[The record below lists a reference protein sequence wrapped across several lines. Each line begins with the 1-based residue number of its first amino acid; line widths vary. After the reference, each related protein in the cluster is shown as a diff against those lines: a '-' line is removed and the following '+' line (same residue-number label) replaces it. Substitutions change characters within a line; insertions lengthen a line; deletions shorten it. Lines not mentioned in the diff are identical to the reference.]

1 MTGFTT
7 KAIHTT
13 DRDNPYGSI
22 LPPIYTTTTYA
33 QPCDGTE
40 GPYDYQRGGNPT
52 RAALETTLATL
63 EGAKHAFAYPSGM
76 GATAAA
82 LGILKEGETLL
93 LGMPSYGGTYR
104 FATIELPARG
114 VKTRFIGDFTALTD
128 EDFADN
134 VTMVFLESPSNPLL
148 RVSDITAIAEI
159 AHRNGAIV
167 VVDNTFMTPL
177 LQKPLDLG
185 ADISV
190 QSATKYLG
198 GHADLLGGVAATNDD
213 ALAERLWHLQMI
225 TGAMLSPTDSYRLL
239 QEVKTLKLRLTQ
251 QQKNTIEVINYLE
264 AHPAVKRVL
273 YAGSHSEYE
282 AQVHARQA
290 NGLGALISMELADIS
305 VQSATKYLG
314 GHADLLGGVAAT
326 NDDALAER
334 LWHLQMITGA
344 MLSPT
349 DSYRL
354 LQEVKTL
361 KLRLTQQQKN
371 TIEVINY
378 LEAHP
383 AVKRVLYAGSH
394 SEYEA
399 QVHARQ
405 ANGLGALISMEL
417 VDGADLPAFLE
428 ALKIFSHAVS
438 LGGIE
443 SLVVR
448 PALMVQAAYTQA
460 HRDEYGVSDN
470 LIRLAIGIEEIEDI
484 IEDLERGLTAAL
496 AH

>member
-128 EDFADN
+128 EDFTDN

-148 RVSDITAIAEI
+148 RVSDIAAIAEI

-190 QSATKYLG
+190 Q
-198 GHADLLGGVAATNDD
+198 
-213 ALAERLWHLQMI
+213 
-225 TGAMLSPTDSYRLL
+225 P
-239 QEVKTLKLRLTQ
+239 
-251 QQKNTIEVINYLE
+251 
-264 AHPAVKRVL
+264 
-273 YAGSHSEYE
+273 
-282 AQVHARQA
+282 
-290 NGLGALISMELADIS
+290 
-305 VQSATKYLG
+305 ATKYLG

-428 ALKIFSHAVS
+428 ALKIFTHAVS

-496 AH
+496 AHQA

>member
-114 VKTRFIGDFTALTD
+114 IKTRFIGDFTALTD
-128 EDFADN
+128 EDFTDN

-148 RVSDITAIAEI
+148 RVSDIAAIAEI

-251 QQKNTIEVINYLE
+251 QQKNTIE
-264 AHPAVKRVL
+264 A
-273 YAGSHSEYE
+273 
-282 AQVHARQA
+282 
-290 NGLGALISMELADIS
+290 
-305 VQSATKYLG
+305 
-314 GHADLLGGVAAT
+314 
-326 NDDALAER
+326 
-334 LWHLQMITGA
+334 
-344 MLSPT
+344 
-349 DSYRL
+349 
-354 LQEVKTL
+354 
-361 KLRLTQQQKN
+361 
-371 TIEVINY
+371 INY

-417 VDGADLPAFLE
+417 VDDADLPAFLE

-496 AH
+496 AHQA

>member
-33 QPCDGTE
+33 PPCAGTE

-148 RVSDITAIAEI
+148 RVSDIAAIAEI

-185 ADISV
+185 
-190 QSATKYLG
+190 
-198 GHADLLGGVAATNDD
+198 
-213 ALAERLWHLQMI
+213 
-225 TGAMLSPTDSYRLL
+225 
-239 QEVKTLKLRLTQ
+239 
-251 QQKNTIEVINYLE
+251 
-264 AHPAVKRVL
+264 
-273 YAGSHSEYE
+273 
-282 AQVHARQA
+282 
-290 NGLGALISMELADIS
+290 ADIS

-496 AH
+496 AHQA

>member
-7 KAIHTT
+7 QAIHTT
-13 DRDNPYGSI
+13 DRNQYGSI
-22 LPPIYTTTTYA
+22 LPPIFTTTTYA

-128 EDFADN
+128 EDFTDN

-148 RVSDITAIAEI
+148 RVSDIAAIAEI

-185 ADISV
+185 
-190 QSATKYLG
+190 
-198 GHADLLGGVAATNDD
+198 
-213 ALAERLWHLQMI
+213 
-225 TGAMLSPTDSYRLL
+225 
-239 QEVKTLKLRLTQ
+239 
-251 QQKNTIEVINYLE
+251 
-264 AHPAVKRVL
+264 
-273 YAGSHSEYE
+273 
-282 AQVHARQA
+282 
-290 NGLGALISMELADIS
+290 ADIS

-496 AH
+496 AHQA

>member
-148 RVSDITAIAEI
+148 RVSDIAAIAEI

-290 NGLGALISMELADIS
+290 NGLGALISMELVED
-305 VQSATKYLG
+305 
-314 GHADLLGGVAAT
+314 
-326 NDDALAER
+326 
-334 LWHLQMITGA
+334 
-344 MLSPT
+344 
-349 DSYRL
+349 
-354 LQEVKTL
+354 
-361 KLRLTQQQKN
+361 
-371 TIEVINY
+371 
-378 LEAHP
+378 
-383 AVKRVLYAGSH
+383 
-394 SEYEA
+394 
-399 QVHARQ
+399 
-405 ANGLGALISMEL
+405 
-417 VDGADLPAFLE
+417 ADLPAFLE
-428 ALKIFSHAVS
+428 SLKIFTHAVS

-470 LIRLAIGIEEIEDI
+470 LISLAICIEEIEDI
-484 IEDLERGLTAAL
+484 IEDLERCLTAAL
-496 AH
+496 AHQA

>member
-22 LPPIYTTTTYA
+22 QPPIYTTTTYA

-148 RVSDITAIAEI
+148 RVSDIAAIAEI

-185 ADISV
+185 
-190 QSATKYLG
+190 
-198 GHADLLGGVAATNDD
+198 
-213 ALAERLWHLQMI
+213 
-225 TGAMLSPTDSYRLL
+225 
-239 QEVKTLKLRLTQ
+239 
-251 QQKNTIEVINYLE
+251 
-264 AHPAVKRVL
+264 
-273 YAGSHSEYE
+273 
-282 AQVHARQA
+282 
-290 NGLGALISMELADIS
+290 ADIS

-496 AH
+496 AHQA

>member
-128 EDFADN
+128 EDFTDN

-148 RVSDITAIAEI
+148 RVSDIAAIAEI

-251 QQKNTIEVINYLE
+251 QQKNTIE
-264 AHPAVKRVL
+264 A
-273 YAGSHSEYE
+273 
-282 AQVHARQA
+282 
-290 NGLGALISMELADIS
+290 
-305 VQSATKYLG
+305 
-314 GHADLLGGVAAT
+314 
-326 NDDALAER
+326 
-334 LWHLQMITGA
+334 
-344 MLSPT
+344 
-349 DSYRL
+349 
-354 LQEVKTL
+354 
-361 KLRLTQQQKN
+361 
-371 TIEVINY
+371 INY

-417 VDGADLPAFLE
+417 VDDADLPAFLE

-496 AH
+496 AHQA

>member
-52 RAALETTLATL
+52 RGALETTLATL

-128 EDFADN
+128 EDFTDN

-148 RVSDITAIAEI
+148 RVSDIAAIAEI

-290 NGLGALISMELADIS
+290 NGLGALISMEL
-305 VQSATKYLG
+305 V
-314 GHADLLGGVAAT
+314 
-326 NDDALAER
+326 DD
-334 LWHLQMITGA
+334 
-344 MLSPT
+344 
-349 DSYRL
+349 
-354 LQEVKTL
+354 
-361 KLRLTQQQKN
+361 
-371 TIEVINY
+371 
-378 LEAHP
+378 
-383 AVKRVLYAGSH
+383 
-394 SEYEA
+394 
-399 QVHARQ
+399 
-405 ANGLGALISMEL
+405 
-417 VDGADLPAFLE
+417 ADLPAFLE
-428 ALKIFSHAVS
+428 ALKIFTHAVS

-496 AH
+496 AHQA

>member
-104 FATIELPARG
+104 FATIELPVRG

-148 RVSDITAIAEI
+148 RVSDIAAIAEI

-185 ADISV
+185 
-190 QSATKYLG
+190 
-198 GHADLLGGVAATNDD
+198 
-213 ALAERLWHLQMI
+213 
-225 TGAMLSPTDSYRLL
+225 
-239 QEVKTLKLRLTQ
+239 
-251 QQKNTIEVINYLE
+251 
-264 AHPAVKRVL
+264 
-273 YAGSHSEYE
+273 
-282 AQVHARQA
+282 
-290 NGLGALISMELADIS
+290 ADIS

>member
-148 RVSDITAIAEI
+148 RVSDIAAIAEI

-185 ADISV
+185 ADI
-190 QSATKYLG
+190 G
-198 GHADLLGGVAATNDD
+198 
-213 ALAERLWHLQMI
+213 
-225 TGAMLSPTDSYRLL
+225 
-239 QEVKTLKLRLTQ
+239 
-251 QQKNTIEVINYLE
+251 
-264 AHPAVKRVL
+264 
-273 YAGSHSEYE
+273 
-282 AQVHARQA
+282 
-290 NGLGALISMELADIS
+290 

>member
-128 EDFADN
+128 EDFTDN

-148 RVSDITAIAEI
+148 RVSDIAAIAEI

-290 NGLGALISMELADIS
+290 NGLGALISMEL
-305 VQSATKYLG
+305 V
-314 GHADLLGGVAAT
+314 
-326 NDDALAER
+326 DD
-334 LWHLQMITGA
+334 
-344 MLSPT
+344 
-349 DSYRL
+349 
-354 LQEVKTL
+354 
-361 KLRLTQQQKN
+361 
-371 TIEVINY
+371 
-378 LEAHP
+378 
-383 AVKRVLYAGSH
+383 
-394 SEYEA
+394 
-399 QVHARQ
+399 
-405 ANGLGALISMEL
+405 
-417 VDGADLPAFLE
+417 ADLPAFLE

-496 AH
+496 AHQA

>member
-40 GPYDYQRGGNPT
+40 SPYDYQRGGNPT

-128 EDFADN
+128 EDFTDN

-148 RVSDITAIAEI
+148 RVSDIAAIAEI

-213 ALAERLWHLQMI
+213 
-225 TGAMLSPTDSYRLL
+225 
-239 QEVKTLKLRLTQ
+239 V
-251 QQKNTIEVINYLE
+251 
-264 AHPAVKRVL
+264 
-273 YAGSHSEYE
+273 
-282 AQVHARQA
+282 
-290 NGLGALISMELADIS
+290 
-305 VQSATKYLG
+305 
-314 GHADLLGGVAAT
+314 
-326 NDDALAER
+326 LAER

-496 AH
+496 AHQA

>member
-52 RAALETTLATL
+52 RAARETTLATL
-63 EGAKHAFAYPSGM
+63 EGAKHAFADPSGM

-148 RVSDITAIAEI
+148 RVSDIAAIAEI

-290 NGLGALISMELADIS
+290 NGLGALISMEL
-305 VQSATKYLG
+305 
-314 GHADLLGGVAAT
+314 
-326 NDDALAER
+326 
-334 LWHLQMITGA
+334 
-344 MLSPT
+344 
-349 DSYRL
+349 
-354 LQEVKTL
+354 
-361 KLRLTQQQKN
+361 
-371 TIEVINY
+371 
-378 LEAHP
+378 
-383 AVKRVLYAGSH
+383 
-394 SEYEA
+394 
-399 QVHARQ
+399 
-405 ANGLGALISMEL
+405 

-428 ALKIFSHAVS
+428 ALKIFTHAVS

-496 AH
+496 AHQA

>member
-7 KAIHTT
+7 QAIHTT
-13 DRDNPYGSI
+13 DRNQYGSI
-22 LPPIYTTTTYA
+22 LPPIFTTTTYA

-148 RVSDITAIAEI
+148 RVSDIAAIAEI

-290 NGLGALISMELADIS
+290 NGLGALISMEL
-305 VQSATKYLG
+305 
-314 GHADLLGGVAAT
+314 
-326 NDDALAER
+326 
-334 LWHLQMITGA
+334 
-344 MLSPT
+344 
-349 DSYRL
+349 
-354 LQEVKTL
+354 
-361 KLRLTQQQKN
+361 
-371 TIEVINY
+371 
-378 LEAHP
+378 
-383 AVKRVLYAGSH
+383 
-394 SEYEA
+394 
-399 QVHARQ
+399 
-405 ANGLGALISMEL
+405 

-428 ALKIFSHAVS
+428 ALKIFTHAVS

-496 AH
+496 AHQA

>member
-148 RVSDITAIAEI
+148 RVSDIAAIAEI

-239 QEVKTLKLRLTQ
+239 QEVKTL
-251 QQKNTIEVINYLE
+251 N
-264 AHPAVKRVL
+264 
-273 YAGSHSEYE
+273 
-282 AQVHARQA
+282 
-290 NGLGALISMELADIS
+290 
-305 VQSATKYLG
+305 
-314 GHADLLGGVAAT
+314 
-326 NDDALAER
+326 
-334 LWHLQMITGA
+334 
-344 MLSPT
+344 
-349 DSYRL
+349 
-354 LQEVKTL
+354 
-361 KLRLTQQQKN
+361 LRLTQQQKN

-428 ALKIFSHAVS
+428 ALKIFTHAVS

-496 AH
+496 AHQA

>member
-148 RVSDITAIAEI
+148 RVSDIAAIAEI

-282 AQVHARQA
+282 V
-290 NGLGALISMELADIS
+290 
-305 VQSATKYLG
+305 
-314 GHADLLGGVAAT
+314 
-326 NDDALAER
+326 
-334 LWHLQMITGA
+334 
-344 MLSPT
+344 
-349 DSYRL
+349 
-354 LQEVKTL
+354 
-361 KLRLTQQQKN
+361 
-371 TIEVINY
+371 
-378 LEAHP
+378 
-383 AVKRVLYAGSH
+383 
-394 SEYEA
+394 

>member
-148 RVSDITAIAEI
+148 RVSDIAAIAEI
-159 AHRNGAIV
+159 AHRNGTIV

-290 NGLGALISMELADIS
+290 NGLGALISMEL
-305 VQSATKYLG
+305 
-314 GHADLLGGVAAT
+314 
-326 NDDALAER
+326 
-334 LWHLQMITGA
+334 
-344 MLSPT
+344 
-349 DSYRL
+349 
-354 LQEVKTL
+354 
-361 KLRLTQQQKN
+361 
-371 TIEVINY
+371 
-378 LEAHP
+378 
-383 AVKRVLYAGSH
+383 
-394 SEYEA
+394 
-399 QVHARQ
+399 
-405 ANGLGALISMEL
+405 

-428 ALKIFSHAVS
+428 ALKIFTHAVS

-496 AH
+496 AHQA

>member
-128 EDFADN
+128 EDFTDN

-148 RVSDITAIAEI
+148 RVSDIAAIAEI

-185 ADISV
+185 
-190 QSATKYLG
+190 
-198 GHADLLGGVAATNDD
+198 
-213 ALAERLWHLQMI
+213 
-225 TGAMLSPTDSYRLL
+225 
-239 QEVKTLKLRLTQ
+239 
-251 QQKNTIEVINYLE
+251 
-264 AHPAVKRVL
+264 
-273 YAGSHSEYE
+273 
-282 AQVHARQA
+282 
-290 NGLGALISMELADIS
+290 ADIS

-484 IEDLERGLTAAL
+484 IKDLERGLTAAL
-496 AH
+496 ARQA

>member
-148 RVSDITAIAEI
+148 RVIDIAAIAEI

-185 ADISV
+185 
-190 QSATKYLG
+190 
-198 GHADLLGGVAATNDD
+198 
-213 ALAERLWHLQMI
+213 
-225 TGAMLSPTDSYRLL
+225 
-239 QEVKTLKLRLTQ
+239 
-251 QQKNTIEVINYLE
+251 
-264 AHPAVKRVL
+264 
-273 YAGSHSEYE
+273 
-282 AQVHARQA
+282 
-290 NGLGALISMELADIS
+290 ADIS

>member
-7 KAIHTT
+7 KTIHTT

-128 EDFADN
+128 EDFTDN

-148 RVSDITAIAEI
+148 RVSDIAAIAEI

-185 ADISV
+185 
-190 QSATKYLG
+190 
-198 GHADLLGGVAATNDD
+198 
-213 ALAERLWHLQMI
+213 
-225 TGAMLSPTDSYRLL
+225 
-239 QEVKTLKLRLTQ
+239 
-251 QQKNTIEVINYLE
+251 
-264 AHPAVKRVL
+264 
-273 YAGSHSEYE
+273 
-282 AQVHARQA
+282 
-290 NGLGALISMELADIS
+290 ADIS

-496 AH
+496 AHQA

>member
-148 RVSDITAIAEI
+148 RVSDIAAIAEI

-282 AQVHARQA
+282 AQVH
-290 NGLGALISMELADIS
+290 
-305 VQSATKYLG
+305 T
-314 GHADLLGGVAAT
+314 
-326 NDDALAER
+326 
-334 LWHLQMITGA
+334 
-344 MLSPT
+344 
-349 DSYRL
+349 
-354 LQEVKTL
+354 
-361 KLRLTQQQKN
+361 
-371 TIEVINY
+371 
-378 LEAHP
+378 
-383 AVKRVLYAGSH
+383 
-394 SEYEA
+394 
-399 QVHARQ
+399 RQ

-428 ALKIFSHAVS
+428 ALKIFTHAVS

-496 AH
+496 AHQA

>member
-128 EDFADN
+128 EDFTDN

-148 RVSDITAIAEI
+148 RVSDIAAIAEI

-290 NGLGALISMELADIS
+290 NGLGALISMEL
-305 VQSATKYLG
+305 VG
-314 GHADLLGGVAAT
+314 
-326 NDDALAER
+326 
-334 LWHLQMITGA
+334 
-344 MLSPT
+344 
-349 DSYRL
+349 
-354 LQEVKTL
+354 
-361 KLRLTQQQKN
+361 
-371 TIEVINY
+371 
-378 LEAHP
+378 
-383 AVKRVLYAGSH
+383 
-394 SEYEA
+394 
-399 QVHARQ
+399 
-405 ANGLGALISMEL
+405 
-417 VDGADLPAFLE
+417 GADLPAFLE

>member
-148 RVSDITAIAEI
+148 RVSDIAAIAEI
-159 AHRNGAIV
+159 AHRNSAIV

-185 ADISV
+185 
-190 QSATKYLG
+190 
-198 GHADLLGGVAATNDD
+198 
-213 ALAERLWHLQMI
+213 
-225 TGAMLSPTDSYRLL
+225 
-239 QEVKTLKLRLTQ
+239 
-251 QQKNTIEVINYLE
+251 
-264 AHPAVKRVL
+264 
-273 YAGSHSEYE
+273 
-282 AQVHARQA
+282 
-290 NGLGALISMELADIS
+290 ADIS

-496 AH
+496 AHQA

>member
-148 RVSDITAIAEI
+148 RVSDIAAIAEI

-264 AHPAVKRVL
+264 AR
-273 YAGSHSEYE
+273 
-282 AQVHARQA
+282 
-290 NGLGALISMELADIS
+290 
-305 VQSATKYLG
+305 
-314 GHADLLGGVAAT
+314 
-326 NDDALAER
+326 
-334 LWHLQMITGA
+334 
-344 MLSPT
+344 
-349 DSYRL
+349 
-354 LQEVKTL
+354 
-361 KLRLTQQQKN
+361 
-371 TIEVINY
+371 
-378 LEAHP
+378 P

-417 VDGADLPAFLE
+417 VGGADLPAFLE

>member
-148 RVSDITAIAEI
+148 RVSDIAAIAEI

-198 GHADLLGGVAATNDD
+198 GHAA
-213 ALAERLWHLQMI
+213 
-225 TGAMLSPTDSYRLL
+225 
-239 QEVKTLKLRLTQ
+239 
-251 QQKNTIEVINYLE
+251 
-264 AHPAVKRVL
+264 
-273 YAGSHSEYE
+273 
-282 AQVHARQA
+282 
-290 NGLGALISMELADIS
+290 
-305 VQSATKYLG
+305 
-314 GHADLLGGVAAT
+314 LLGGVAAT

-417 VDGADLPAFLE
+417 VGGADLPAFLE
-428 ALKIFSHAVS
+428 ALKIFTHAVS